1 MGLIQ
6 EHIKNPNIVTM
17 TADKLF
23 NWARLSSFWMLFYGI
38 ACCGVE
44 AMAAGASRFDFDR
57 YGVIPRATPR
67 QADLIIIAG
76 PVVKK
81 MVPVLKTLYA
91 QMPEPKYAISMGAC
105 AISGGAF
112 RDSHNVV
119 RGGHKVIPV
128 DVFVPGCHPRPEGLL
143 YGILMLQDVVREHS
157 FVDAKKHLAANP
169 IIVPEGITEK
179 DIIAKAKAEGK

>member
-6 EHIKNPNIVTM
+6 ERIKTPNLVTM
-17 TADKLF
+17 TADEVF
-23 NWARLSSFWMLFYGI
+23 NWARLSSLWLLTYGI

-44 AMAAGASRFDFDR
+44 LIAVGASRFDFDR
-57 YGVIPRATPR
+57 YGIIPRATPR
-67 QADLIIIAG
+67 QADLLVIAG

-81 MVPVLKTLYA
+81 MAPVLKTLYA
-91 QMPEPKYAISMGAC
+91 QMPEPKYVIAMGTC

-112 RDSHNVV
+112 RDSHNVI

-143 YGILMLQDVVREHS
+143 YGMLMLQD
-157 FVDAKKHLAANP
+157 F
-169 IIVPEGITEK
+169 
-179 DIIAKAKAEGK
+179 